1 MPKKK
6 QKKEKEILVDTSIL
20 KRREELLKDTTGA
33 ESYTISKIST
43 RLGRFLSYLM
53 AAIGLF
59 FLTFSVYVVLTK
71 TPFPFLGSEP
81 LFFGILGFLGVT
93 NILCGLIL
101 LAKE

>member
-6 QKKEKEILVDTSIL
+6 QKKEILVDTSIL
-20 KRREELLKDTTGA
+20 KRKEELLRDTTGA
-33 ESYTISKIST
+33 ESYTVSKIST

-59 FLTFSVYVVLTK
+59 FLIFSVYVILTK

-81 LFFGILGFLGVT
+81 LFFGILGFLGVM

>member
-6 QKKEKEILVDTSIL
+6 QKKEILVDPYFL
-20 KRREELLKDTTGA
+20 KRSEELLKDTTGA
-33 ESYTISKIST
+33 ESYTVSKIST

-59 FLTFSVYVVLTK
+59 FFAFSVCVILTK
-71 TPFPFLGSEP
+71 TSFPFLGSEP
-81 LFFGILGFLGVT
+81 LFFGILGFLGVM

-101 LAKE
+101 LARE